1 MDETDDHFQI
11 RLVDGAARGRYVSG
25 CFKAADVSYDVQI
38 LLSFHR
44 LKKKTKGSDGADF
57 LLMFVAVLSS
67 KINVLPFQKMSRIQR
82 NLGILYSRLWQ
93 QKSV

>member
-1 MDETDDHFQI
+1 
-11 RLVDGAARGRYVSG
+11 
-25 CFKAADVSYDVQI
+25 
-38 LLSFHR
+38 
-44 LKKKTKGSDGADF
+44 
-57 LLMFVAVLSS
+57 MFVAVLSS

>member
-38 LLSFHR
+38 LLSLPPF
-44 LKKKTKGSDGADF
+44 LKKGSDGADF
-57 LLMFVAVLSS
+57 LLMLVALLSS
-67 KINVLPFQKMSRIQR
+67 KINVLPFQKMSGIQR
-82 NLGILYSRLWQ
+82 NLGILYGRLWQ